1 MNSLEKIISH
11 LVDEVAD
18 YIRQNEDIQKLRNS
32 ELRAEASAKP
42 VTTDHPGQETSEA
55 SSGDSATASSEVTA
69 QSDTGTTASSEA
81 STTSEAPGLF
91 ALFAYA
97 AGKFV
102 PGHNETKAEKT
113 TEAERFISALKDLQ
127 RSLEKVYEPAQVK
140 SKLDD
145 LAALIDAEIRKIA
158 LIRVAH
164 RKTEGKYDAL
174 LLVFK
179 TVLDWLRQPE
189 NQELLCIALK
199 SHEVKDLQKGA
210 QIPSAKELIEFLMNT
225 ILDIQLDQARNANA
239 TLLDSYQRTIPEQ
252 AYDAL
257 MESLPDAIRSLDTF
271 NNLYHSAP
279 NQAQRVG
286 DIDRLQNVRNVV
298 GALCDSTIIT
308 RDNNTAFLANPFVN
322 TYLDTLVNKLT
333 AFKDDVV
340 AKCRA
345 RKAEAISSAFDRDKN
360 LPSRGSSTNVSSAL
374 PNTRPGYSAVVAA
387 NRYKTS

>member
-1 MNSLEKIISH
+1 
-11 LVDEVAD
+11 
-18 YIRQNEDIQKLRNS
+18 
-32 ELRAEASAKP
+32 
-42 VTTDHPGQETSEA
+42 
-55 SSGDSATASSEVTA
+55 
-69 QSDTGTTASSEA
+69 
-81 STTSEAPGLF
+81 
-91 ALFAYA
+91 
-97 AGKFV
+97 
-102 PGHNETKAEKT
+102 
-113 TEAERFISALKDLQ
+113 
-127 RSLEKVYEPAQVK
+127 
-140 SKLDD
+140 
-145 LAALIDAEIRKIA
+145 
-158 LIRVAH
+158 
-164 RKTEGKYDAL
+164 
-174 LLVFK
+174 
-179 TVLDWLRQPE
+179 
-189 NQELLCIALK
+189 
-199 SHEVKDLQKGA
+199 
-210 QIPSAKELIEFLMNT
+210 
-225 ILDIQLDQARNANA
+225 
-239 TLLDSYQRTIPEQ
+239 
-252 AYDAL
+252 

-360 LPSRGSSTNVSSAL
+360 LPGRVSSANVPSAL